1 MQSNPYPNDPNYMSP
16 IQENPQGVPPYQPA
30 QPVYQNQPGVPPY
43 QGQPGPYQVQPGV
56 PPYQGQPGVQY
67 TTPPNQYG
75 VPPARYVQN
84 PAQKKKQTRK
94 YGVAKAMDYL
104 QWVLLALELLF
115 LLRFVLKLIGADP
128 YNPFAEALY
137 KFTGFFLY
145 PFLGIVPT
153 TTIGPNGNGVI
164 EWSTLIGMAVYALV
178 FYLIKLLLRITISKP
193 QEPIN

>member
-1 MQSNPYPNDPNYMSP
+1 MQSNPYPNDPNYRPP
-16 IQENPQGVPPYQPA
+16 IQESPQGVPTYQPA

-43 QGQPGPYQVQPGV
+43 QGQPGIPYG
-56 PPYQGQPGVQY
+56 
-67 TTPPNQYG
+67 TPPNQYG
-75 VPPARYVQN
+75 VPPVQYVPN
-84 PAQKKKQTRK
+84 SAQVKEQKRK
-94 YGVAKAMDYL
+94 YGVAKVMDYL

-128 YNPFAEALY
+128 YNAFAQALY

-145 PFLGIVPT
+145 PFLGIVPS

-178 FYLIKLLLRITISKP
+178 FYLIKLLLRVTISKP

>member
-1 MQSNPYPNDPNYMSP
+1 MQSNQYPNDPNYMPP
-16 IQENPQGVPPYQPA
+16 IQESPQGVPTYQPA

-43 QGQPGPYQVQPGV
+43 QGQPGVPYG
-56 PPYQGQPGVQY
+56 
-67 TTPPNQYG
+67 TPPNQYG
-75 VPPARYVQN
+75 VPPTQYVQD
-84 PAQKKKQTRK
+84 PALVKEQKRK
-94 YGVAKAMDYL
+94 YGVAKVMDYL

-128 YNPFAEALY
+128 NNPFAQALY

-164 EWSTLIGMAVYALV
+164 EWSTLIGMAVYALL
-178 FYLIKLLLRITISKP
+178 FYLIKLLLRTTISKP

>member
-1 MQSNPYPNDPNYMSP
+1 MQSNPYPNDPNYMPP
-16 IQENPQGVPPYQPA
+16 IQESPQGVPTYQPA

-43 QGQPGPYQVQPGV
+43 QSQPGV
-56 PPYQGQPGVQY
+56 PYG
-67 TTPPNQYG
+67 TPPNQYG
-75 VPPARYVQN
+75 VPPAKSVPN
-84 PAQKKKQTRK
+84 PALVKEQKRK
-94 YGVAKAMDYL
+94 YGVAKVMDYL

-128 YNPFAEALY
+128 YNQFAQALY

-145 PFLGIVPT
+145 PFHGIVPN

-178 FYLIKLLLRITISKP
+178 FYLIKLLLRVTISKP

>member
-1 MQSNPYPNDPNYMSP
+1 MQSNPNPNDPNYMPP
-16 IQENPQGVPPYQPA
+16 IQESQQGVPTYQPA

-43 QGQPGPYQVQPGV
+43 QGQPGVPYG
-56 PPYQGQPGVQY
+56 
-67 TTPPNQYG
+67 TPPNQYG
-75 VPPARYVQN
+75 VA
-84 PAQKKKQTRK
+84 PAQYTPDPALVKEQKRK
-94 YGVAKAMDYL
+94 YGVAKVMDYL

-115 LLRFVLKLIGADP
+115 GLRFVLKLIGADP
-128 YNPFAEALY
+128 FNPFAQALY

-164 EWSTLIGMAVYALV
+164 EWSTLIGMAVYAVV
-178 FYLIKLLLRITISKP
+178 FYLIKLLLRVTISKP